1 MRRLLLLLALAVVAH
16 PLFSQ
21 TKLDPD
27 SLLRVMPTLPDTQ
40 KIRAYFEIC
49 KAYLGNDRDK
59 SFAAAEEAVRIAESL
74 KSDVWTAR
82 SLNFLVVAATNH
94 GEFKNA
100 LPSAQR
106 ALALAKKAD
115 YKPQIL
121 ESLENCALIYVQLG
135 HWDKAVE
142 SSYAG
147 LAIAHEIH
155 DTVGLLNNLNVL
167 ATAQMQLNQYAESEK
182 RFRECLEIAGRA
194 GRLFE
199 MARAH
204 TSLGELYGKQRRW
217 QACIEASEAG
227 ARLFRQFEY
236 LNGEAIALIDLAK
249 AQYELGDLA
258 KSRSSYQQMLDITR
272 QIGSRQIE
280 GVALAGLGQIDI
292 ETGRYKEALAN
303 LLLAEKLGQEINSH
317 ALLKSVYA
325 SLEKLY
331 FARREFDQARA
342 YSQKHAIAADSVFS
356 EGMLS
361 RVTDFQVR
369 YETAEKEAQLH
380 QQTLQIE
387 REKSRKNLLL
397 GGLALAVL
405 ALLSLYQYFRNR
417 QKIHQKEAAL
427 ALALEHAEAE
437 KLRELDQTKS
447 AFFANISHEFRTP
460 LTLILGPVHQWL
472 ESVKSAGQ
480 DTAAVPARGLDL
492 VRRNAN
498 RLLDLINQLLD
509 LSKLESGGMRLSV
522 AQGNPLQSLRVLAN
536 AFESMAEQGNIR
548 YEIAIPQTSVTAW
561 FDRDKLE
568 KIAANLLSNA
578 FKHTPPDG
586 TVTFRAEVQNGWL
599 RFEISDTGAGIPGEN
614 LDKIF
619 DRFYQVPAP
628 LPLWGGAGTG
638 IGLALVRELCTLH
651 HGSVSVQS
659 TLGAGS
665 VFQVEMPASRADFTP
680 EERSEAP
687 LPLPSE
693 DFKPAD
699 DYARGGAP
707 VANEANSANEL
718 PLCLVV
724 EDNLELQGYIRE
736 QLEGTFRVLLSPNGR
751 AGLQAAI
758 QHTPDLVISDVMMPE
773 MDGNQ
778 LCAALK
784 TDERTSHIPVVL
796 LTAKAGQK
804 SKIEGLEIGADDY
817 LTKPFDTRE
826 LLVRAQNLVRQR
838 ETMRKQFSRTVVL
851 QPKAI
856 ALTSADERFLQR
868 IQENLDE
875 NLGNDQ
881 FSVEEL
887 AAAVGMSRS
896 QLHRK
901 LTALIDQPPVEFIRN
916 FRLRRAKEML
926 EAGTGNVSEIGY
938 AVGFSSPAYFS
949 KVFRDT
955 FGMVPSEVR
964 SGGN

>member
-1 MRRLLLLLALAVVAH
+1 MRRLLLLLALAIIAP

-27 SLLRVMPTLPDTQ
+27 SLLRVMPALPDTQ

-59 SFAAAEEAVRIAESL
+59 SFAAAEEAVRIAESR

-82 SLNFLVVAATNH
+82 SLNFLAVAATNH

-142 SSYAG
+142 ASHTG

-258 KSRSSYQQMLDITR
+258 KSRSTYQQMLDITR

-292 ETGRYKEALAN
+292 ETGRYEEALAN
-303 LLLAEKLGQEINSH
+303 LLLAEKLGREINSH

-331 FARREFDQARA
+331 FARREFAQARV
-342 YSQKHAIAADSVFS
+342 YSQKYAIAADSVFS

-361 RVTDFQVR
+361 RVTNFQVR

-417 QKIHQKEAAL
+417 QKIQQKEAAL

-447 AFFANISHEFRTP
+447 AFFTNISHEFRTP

-472 ESVKSAGQ
+472 ESAKSAGQ

-536 AFESMAEQGNIR
+536 AFESMAEQGSIR
-548 YEIAIPQTSVTAW
+548 YEIAIPQTPVTAW

-578 FKHTPPDG
+578 FKHTPPGG

-599 RFEISDTGAGIPGEN
+599 RFEISDTGAGIPEEALN
-614 LDKIF
+614 KIF
-619 DRFYQVPAP
+619 DRFYQVE
-628 LPLWGGAGTG
+628 GQGKERKGTG
-638 IGLALVRELCTLH
+638 IGLALVRELVTLH
-651 HGSVSVQS
+651 HGAVSVQS
-659 TLGAGS
+659 TLGTGS
-665 VFQVEMPASRADFTP
+665 VFRVEMPAGRADFSP
-680 EERSEAP
+680 EERSEITVLQ
-687 LPLPSE
+687 LPE
-693 DFKPAD
+693 TFKLLD
-699 DYARGGAP
+699 NYARP
-707 VANEANSANEL
+707 SILPPENIKKTSDEL

-736 QLEGTFRVLLSPNGR
+736 QLEGTFRVLPAPNGHE
-751 AGLQAAI
+751 GLLAAI
-758 QHTPDLVISDVMMPE
+758 QHIPDLVISDVMMPE

-796 LTAKAGQK
+796 LTARAGRE

-887 AAAVGMSRS
+887 ASAVGMSRS

-955 FGMVPSEVR
+955 FGMAPSEVR
-964 SGGN
+964 SGGI

>member
-1 MRRLLLLLALAVVAH
+1 MRRLLFLLALAVVAP

-49 KAYLGNDRDK
+49 KAYLGNDREK

-142 SSYAG
+142 ASHTG
-147 LAIAHEIH
+147 LNMAHEIH

-182 RFRECLEIAGRA
+182 RFRECLKIARRA

-204 TSLGELYGKQRRW
+204 TSLGELYGKQRHW

-292 ETGRYKEALAN
+292 ETDRYKEALAN
-303 LLLAEKLGQEINSH
+303 LLLAEKLGREINSH
-317 ALLKSVYA
+317 PLLKSVYA

-342 YSQKHAIAADSVFS
+342 YNQKHAIAADSVFS

-417 QKIHQKEAAL
+417 QKIQQKEADL

-509 LSKLESGGMRLSV
+509 LSKLESGGMRLTV
-522 AQGNPLQSLRVLAN
+522 AQGNPLQFLRVLAN

-548 YEIAIPQTSVTAW
+548 YEIAIPQTPVTAW

-568 KIAANLLSNA
+568 KITANLLSNA
-578 FKHTPPDG
+578 FKHTPPG
-586 TVTFRAEVQNGWL
+586 GVVSLRADVQNNRL
-599 RFEISDTGAGIPGEN
+599 QIEVTDTGGGIPVEALN
-614 LDKIF
+614 KIF
-619 DRFYQVPAP
+619 DRFYQVE
-628 LPLWGGAGTG
+628 GRGEERKGTG
-638 IGLALVRELCTLH
+638 IGLALVRELVTLH
-651 HGSVSVQS
+651 HGAVSVHS
-659 TLGAGS
+659 TLGSGS
-665 VFQVEMPASRADFTP
+665 DFRVEMPVGRADFSQ
-680 EERSEAP
+680 EERSEITVLQSPDAFKLSDNYARP
-687 LPLPSE
+687 SIPPSE
-693 DFKPAD
+693 NIKKSTD
-699 DYARGGAP
+699 
-707 VANEANSANEL
+707 EL

-751 AGLQAAI
+751 DGLQAAI

-838 ETMRKQFSRTVVL
+838 ETMRKQFSRTIVL

-887 AAAVGMSRS
+887 ASAVGMSRS

-926 EAGTGNVSEIGY
+926 ETGTGNVSEIGY

-955 FGMVPSEVR
+955 FGMAPSEVR
-964 SGGN
+964 SGGS